1 MEQSMR
7 RCASVVATLCF
18 ILILLLLQSSVAPV
32 HAVTSTPRP
41 AKECEICDEGLPPE
55 STQTPDVATGVQ
67 ASLPS
72 PTNTQTSPG
81 KPVTLYLFWGDGCP
95 HCAAEKPLLENLSRR
110 YPTMK
115 VQMYEVW
122 NVSENRDLFSKMTAA
137 YGFEPQGVPTTFLGD
152 HYWIGYND
160 QIGREIEATVSECAA
175 SGCRDAGQG
184 IVPGSQPAPTPTVA
198 VAPSATPIT
207 TATPQALPLT
217 NNPPMHS
224 LTILDIPLVGP
235 VNLTAQS
242 LTVSTALI
250 AFVDGFNPC
259 SLWVLSI
266 LLALTLH
273 TGSRK
278 KVFIIGM
285 VFLAVTSLV
294 YVLFIAGLF
303 TVFTFVSFLGWIQVV
318 VALVALFFAVVNI
331 KDYFWYKE
339 GISFTIDDEQ
349 KPGIYRRMRGVLN
362 ASNSMGGLIGA
373 TVVMSA
379 GVSLIEFSCT
389 AGFPVL
395 WTNLLAAQK
404 VEMLTFGLLLVLYM
418 VIYQIDE
425 IGIFLAAVFT
435 LKSNKLEEKHGRILK
450 LIGGMLMLTL
460 AAVMLIDPSLMNNL
474 RNSLVIFG
482 VAFGASALVLIVHRA
497 LLPRFGIVIGTE
509 SLSGNMRSK

>member
-1 MEQSMR
+1 MQ
-7 RCASVVATLCF
+7 RCTFVVAIVCF
-18 ILILLLLQSSVAPV
+18 ILVSLLLQPSVAPV

-41 AKECEICDEGLPPE
+41 AKECEVCDEGLPSE
-55 STQTPDVATGVQ
+55 STQTPNVATGVQ
-67 ASLPS
+67 ALVPS
-72 PTNTQTSPG
+72 VTTAPTPAG
-81 KPVTLYLFWGDGCP
+81 KSVIVYLFWGDGCP
-95 HCAAEKPLLENLSRR
+95 HCAAEKPLLEDLTRR

-115 VQMYEVW
+115 VQMFEVW
-122 NVSENRDLFSKMTAA
+122 NVPENRDLFSKMTAA

-152 HYWIGYND
+152 RYWVGYND
-160 QIGREIEATVSECAA
+160 QIGREIEAAVSACAA
-175 SGCRDAGQG
+175 RAAGCRDAGQG
-184 IVPGSQPAPTPTVA
+184 IVPGSQPASTPTVV
-198 VAPSATPIT
+198 VAPSATPI
-207 TATPQALPLT
+207 ATEVPQDPPPASDPPTQSSAL
-217 NNPPMHS
+217 
-224 LTILDIPLVGP
+224 LDIPLIGS
-235 VNLTAQS
+235 VNLATQS
-242 LTVSTALI
+242 LTISTALV

-294 YVLFIAGLF
+294 YALFIAGLF

-318 VALVALFFAVVNI
+318 VALVALLFAAVNI

-349 KPGIYRRMRGVLN
+349 KPGIYKRMRGVLT
-362 ASNSMGGLIGA
+362 ASDSMGGLIGA

-379 GVSLIEFSCT
+379 GVSLVEFSCT

-395 WTNLLAAQK
+395 WTNLLAAHK
-404 VEMLTFGLLLVLYM
+404 VEALTFGLLLALYM
-418 VIYQIDE
+418 AIYQIDE

-435 LKSNKLEEKHGRILK
+435 LKSSKLEEKHGRILK

-474 RNSLVIFG
+474 RSSLVIFG

-497 LLPRFGIVIGTE
+497 LLPRLGVVIGTE